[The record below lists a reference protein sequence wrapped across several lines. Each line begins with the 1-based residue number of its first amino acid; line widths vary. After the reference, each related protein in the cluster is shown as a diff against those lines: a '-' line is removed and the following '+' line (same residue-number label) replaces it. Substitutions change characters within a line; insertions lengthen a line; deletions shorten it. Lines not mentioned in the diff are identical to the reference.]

1 MKNNSR
7 TMSKGLLVMTHTPF
21 QCTRG
26 FGPDNMILSNEHPKN
41 KKKISGSIPYGTGR
55 KEVIMPREKEDYRGN
70 LERLNELYPEH
81 EMLTIQETMQVMG
94 YKSKNTAKKYIPFT
108 NSRVSKATLARIM
121 CG

>member
-1 MKNNSR
+1 
-7 TMSKGLLVMTHTPF
+7 
-21 QCTRG
+21 
-26 FGPDNMILSNEHPKN
+26 
-41 KKKISGSIPYGTGR
+41 
-55 KEVIMPREKEDYRGN
+55 MPREKEDYRGN